1 MLLTAQVIFIDEL
14 DAIAPARDTGTEDMA
29 QRMVAALLTLLDGG
43 TGDYNRVIVIA
54 ATNRPESI
62 DPALRRPG
70 RFDREL
76 EIGGRL
82 RFLMSLW
89 VFFFGCQLRFRLLI
103 KRRVVPFPRP

>member
-1 MLLTAQVIFIDEL
+1 
-14 DAIAPARDTGTEDMA
+14 MA

-43 TGDYNRVIVIA
+43 PVDSNRVIVIA

-76 EIGGRL
+76 EIGEGWVSRVFTSL
-82 RFLMSLW
+82 PRRRCSDSWFNQWLEGVKKGAKLVIRRF
-89 VFFFGCQLRFRLLI
+89 
-103 KRRVVPFPRP
+103 

>member
-1 MLLTAQVIFIDEL
+1 
-14 DAIAPARDTGTEDMA
+14 MA

-43 TGDYNRVIVIA
+43 PRDSHRVIVIA

-76 EIGGRL
+76 EIGEEGG
-82 RFLMSLW
+82 FL
-89 VFFFGCQLRFRLLI
+89 F
-103 KRRVVPFPRP
+103 

>member
-1 MLLTAQVIFIDEL
+1 
-14 DAIAPARDTGTEDMA
+14 MA

-43 TGDYNRVIVIA
+43 PGDSNRVIVIA

-76 EIGGRL
+76 EIGEEWVQFL
-82 RFLMSLW
+82 SPFPNHLVFRFL
-89 VFFFGCQLRFRLLI
+89 VQQG
-103 KRRVVPFPRP
+103 